1 MFSEFIMTFEQNVE
15 KELYIQFCKKNN
27 LVPCHGDS
35 IIAYFKQKKGVN
47 YGFWLWCKDKFNL
60 LWWY

>member
-47 YGFWLWCKDKFNL
+47 YGFWL
-60 LWWY
+60 